1 MMKRGIVTMYKKQ
14 MTVQKVI
21 CLLSVIASV
30 VLFVYSLGLMT
41 DVYGDLKYPLND
53 SRIEQARKELRPEVE
68 KGTDFIG
75 IGIYEELDAFNKDL
89 LMVAIG
95 MILVS
100 LLLFITNTASRR
112 KYYIGNYFA
121 VGVNVAACVAAS
133 AWTHVMV
140 RGFCDKYLAMDHEAI
155 GWIYTEKLKSAY
167 SQSTFWFDAHYVVC
181 ALMLLVS
188 VLLILNVIWKVRLMN
203 EEKQLIEEGKA
214 VLA

>member
-1 MMKRGIVTMYKKQ
+1 MKRGIVTMYKKQ

-30 VLFVYSLGLMT
+30 VMFVYSLGLMT

-53 SRIEQARKELRPEVE
+53 SRIEQARKEFYPDVA

-75 IGIYEELDAFNKDL
+75 IGIYEALDAFNRDL

-95 MILVS
+95 LILLSV
-100 LLLFITNTASRR
+100 LLYITNTASRR

-121 VGVNVAACVAAS
+121 VGVNAAANVAAS
-133 AWTHVMV
+133 VWVHTQVQAFRAQYV
-140 RGFCDKYLAMDHEAI
+140 AMDLRAI
-155 GWIYTEKLKSAY
+155 EWIYNEKLKSAY
-167 SQSTFWFDAHYVVC
+167 AQSTFWFDAHYVVI
-181 ALMLLVS
+181 ALSILAS
-188 VLLILNVIWKVRLMN
+188 VLLILNVIWKIQLMK
-203 EEKQLIEEGKA
+203 EEKKLIDEGKA

>member
-1 MMKRGIVTMYKKQ
+1 MKRGIVTMYKKQ

-30 VLFVYSLGLMT
+30 VMFVYSLGLMT

-53 SRIEQARKELRPEVE
+53 SRIEQARKEFYPDLE

-75 IGIYEELDAFNKDL
+75 IGIYEALDAFNRDL

-95 MILVS
+95 LILLSV
-100 LLLFITNTASRR
+100 LLYITNTASRR

-121 VGVNVAACVAAS
+121 VGVNAAANVAAS
-133 AWTHVMV
+133 VWVHAQVQAFRAQYV
-140 RGFCDKYLAMDHEAI
+140 AMDHKAI
-155 GWIYTEKLKSAY
+155 EWIYTEKLKSTYA
-167 SQSTFWFDAHYVVC
+167 QSTFWFDAHYIAI
-181 ALMLLVS
+181 ALSILVS
-188 VLLILNVIWKVRLMN
+188 VLLILNVIWKIRLMKA
-203 EEKQLIEEGKA
+203 EKKLIDEGKA